1 LTNFIFMEKNQFN
14 LLPIR
19 EALTILELTRNIL
32 DDSKEQLKNMK
43 EIKDKPYLL
52 DDVLINR
59 SIKLYTKQNE
69 DSDIF
74 LEQCRRWRKEQL
86 TEVQLYQVQEI
97 ENIIHEFTN
106 INNEILTIINTCKDY
121 TIDKILKK
129 DDMELVFDFLTEKAS
144 LFKEK

>member
-1 LTNFIFMEKNQFN
+1 MEKNQFN
-14 LLPIR
+14 FLPIR

-129 DDMELVFDFLTEKAS
+129 DDMELIFDFLIEKAS